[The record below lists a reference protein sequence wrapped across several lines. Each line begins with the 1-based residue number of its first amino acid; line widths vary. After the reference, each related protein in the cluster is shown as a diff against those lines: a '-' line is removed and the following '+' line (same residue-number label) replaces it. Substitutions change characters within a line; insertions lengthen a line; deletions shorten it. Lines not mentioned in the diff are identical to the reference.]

1 MAGKKESLSVADNVV
16 KHSEDNFYWPYKHL
30 LDTSSFVLFFS
41 FLSCIQDYSQQ
52 NTDDKKSADQE
63 EIHK

>member
-1 MAGKKESLSVADNVV
+1 MEGKKESLSVADNVV

-41 FLSCIQDYSQQ
+41 FLSCIQDSQQ
-52 NTDDKKSADQE
+52 NTDDIKKSADQE